1 MIVGVPKEIKVHE
14 YRVGMVPA
22 FVRALTS
29 RGHEVLVERGA
40 GAGSFISDAEYEA
53 VGARIVPT
61 AEEVWKNAEMIVKVK
76 EPIEVEYDRIQ
87 HGQTIYTFF
96 HLAAVP
102 SLADVLI
109 EKKVTAVAYETI
121 QLPNGALP
129 LLRPMSEV
137 AGRLAVQAGAACL
150 TRQQGGKGILLGG
163 VPGVRRARV
172 TVIGGGSVGT
182 NAAKMAVGLGAE
194 VTILDTNPARLVYLD
209 DIFGGRVTTLFS
221 DPVNLH
227 QSVVRADLVIGAVLI
242 PGAAAPKLVT
252 EQMIREMEDGSVVV
266 DVAIDQGGCI
276 ETARPTTHEEPTFVK
291 HGVVH
296 YCVANMP
303 GAVAQTSTFALNSV
317 TQPYGVK
324 LADMGVLEAVKND
337 PALALGVNTY
347 GGKITYKAVA
357 DALDLP
363 YTPLADA
370 IGA

>member
-29 RGHEVLVERGA
+29 GGHEVLVERGA
-40 GAGSFISDAEYEA
+40 GAGSFIPDEA
-53 VGARIVPT
+53 YVEAGARIVPS
-61 AEEVWKNAEMIVKVK
+61 ADDVWKNAEMIVKVK
-76 EPIEVEYDRIQ
+76 EPIEVEFDRIQ
-87 HGQTIYTFF
+87 NGQAIYTFF

-102 SLADVLI
+102 ALTQVLL
-109 EKKVTAVAYETI
+109 EKKATAIAYETI

-137 AGRLAVQAGAACL
+137 AGRLSVQAGAVSL

-194 VTILDTNPARLVYLD
+194 VTILDTNPDRMVYLD
-209 DIFGGRVTTLFS
+209 DIFDGRVTTLFS

-227 QSVVRADLVIGAVLI
+227 ESVVRADLVIGAVLI

-252 EQMIREMEDGSVVV
+252 EAMIREMEEGSVIV
-266 DVAIDQGGCI
+266 DVAVDQGGCI
-276 ETARPTTHEEPTFVK
+276 ETSRPTTHDDPTFVK

-303 GAVAQTSTFALNSV
+303 GAVAQTSTYALNSV

-324 LADMGVLEAVKND
+324 LANMGIEEAVRSD
-337 PALALGVNTY
+337 SVLALGVNTHR
-347 GGKITYKAVA
+347 GKITYKAVA
-357 DALDLP
+357 DSLSLP
-363 YTPLADA
+363 YVPLADTM
-370 IGA
+370 G